1 MLDLKGLDRNKAV
14 NLIVSALTGVVMLV
28 AMITML
34 VSKRFLRLTI
44 GPDFVIRWLLVFAV
58 GLAFIYGVVRFAL
71 CSVTKADASK
81 AASQEFIFFGL
92 GELCAI
98 AICILTFFGE
108 ADYQQNMN
116 LIEDLLG
123 IVFHLILCVFA
134 LFGVAF
140 ARSRK
145 RAFIVSVIAG
155 AVALLIAVIEI
166 AFVGPAAVRAQSMDF
181 TVVISS
187 IGSIMPYAAAAVFS
201 KTMLAEDGEKISEN
215 TEDGENV

>member
-81 AASQEFIFFGL
+81 AASQACIFFGL

-145 RAFIVSVIAG
+145 RDVMAAYMNWLHDHSAITSG
-155 AVALLIAVIEI
+155 AE
-166 AFVGPAAVRAQSMDF
+166 
-181 TVVISS
+181 
-187 IGSIMPYAAAAVFS
+187 
-201 KTMLAEDGEKISEN
+201 
-215 TEDGENV
+215 